1 MLGSYDAAIQV
12 FGDAIQQ
19 APKDWD
25 LWHNQ
30 GLCYMAA
37 KDYDRYMTS
46 SNQSGSKY
54 QCNTSHDGAGQQD
67 ACNRQ
72 MG

>member
-1 MLGSYDAAIQV
+1 MLLHDRLSTLPSTSQVGRALQLLGSYEAAIQV
-12 FGDAIQQ
+12 FDGAIRQ

-37 KDYDRYMTS
+37 KDYDRYMATS
-46 SNQSGSKY
+46 N
-54 QCNTSHDGAGQQD
+54 
-67 ACNRQ
+67 
-72 MG
+72 